1 MTPVVLLAQRFI
13 FGRNLIVP
21 IMLQLACATCLD
33 ATGAGIKWYSEMS
46 LGDVQQPTVDKWR
59 TSLSERWLLG
69 GDPVILST
77 VRGGKPLVI
86 DRCTRLFAAVES
98 GLTAWGADQ
107 AIFDGWMVKCDAVRS
122 LIGATA
128 PKQDF
133 LGDFTL
139 DERGIKALPVGV
151 AFQISRDDERKVASI
166 KSTGGS
172 LGDYLGSVTLK
183 ALGKPEDRR
192 MIVHDDSG
200 ASQLLSVL
208 AEGDFDHDGINDLLI
223 SSNNS
228 MTGGSY
234 HAAHLYIVSRLSA
247 GGPLV
252 LRKQLR

>member
-1 MTPVVLLAQRFI
+1 MRGMISSVKHGSGSLLLLLLLFLSALPACSAEPHAGVKWYEGLALGDARASTSKQWQELLAQ
-13 FGRNLIVP
+13 P
-21 IMLQLACATCLD
+21 
-33 ATGAGIKWYSEMS
+33 
-46 LGDVQQPTVDKWR
+46 WR
-59 TSLSERWLLG
+59 LG
-69 GDPVILST
+69 GDPVTLSVRKNGSEAIT
-77 VRGGKPLVI
+77 V
-86 DRCTRLFAAVES
+86 DRCSKLFDAV
-98 GLTAWGADQ
+98 GKGMQAGGPDQ

-166 KSTGGS
+166 KSAGGS

-183 ALGKPEDRR
+183 ALGNPEDRR
-192 MIVHDDSG
+192 MIVRDGRG
-200 ASQLLSVL
+200 ATQLLSVL

-223 SSNNS
+223 SSSNS

-234 HAAHLYIVSRLSA
+234 HAAHLYIVSRLKA
-247 GGPLV
+247 EGPLV